1 MNHSE
6 GGKKD
11 QKKINKAFNSS
22 RTTLSNPIYMLFKYM
37 KENKGREEQQKKI
50 ERNNDQAFSKF
61 DEIHTQA
68 HTEKNKILKATR
80 GK

>member
-1 MNHSE
+1 
-6 GGKKD
+6 
-11 QKKINKAFNSS
+11 
-22 RTTLSNPIYMLFKYM
+22 MLFKYM
-37 KENKGREEQQKKI
+37 KENKGREEQRKKNI
-50 ERNNDQAFSKF
+50 GRNNDQAFSKF